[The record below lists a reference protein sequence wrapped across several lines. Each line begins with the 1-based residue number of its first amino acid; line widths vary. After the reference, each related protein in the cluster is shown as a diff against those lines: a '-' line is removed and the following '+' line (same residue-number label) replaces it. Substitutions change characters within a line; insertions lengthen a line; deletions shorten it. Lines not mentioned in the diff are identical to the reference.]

1 MENLNSNDFI
11 IVKGLGGADT
21 SEADTSEA
29 DTSEADTSEAD
40 TTVSKNYDKEKH
52 LLTLHCNDYYEG
64 LPEKVVKT
72 FKYIHDNPILFEK
85 YNYICK
91 LDDDMIIKTLLNE
104 NELFDYCGNVRHQ
117 NGFRNWHIGKCSK
130 GSSFNT
136 SEYSGEFVPW
146 CLGGFGYVVSKKA
159 IEVIKKDTNYFN
171 EIYEDVY
178 IGKILYQN
186 NIIPNSIPNMNKYL
200 YSGDH
205 H

>member
-1 MENLNSNDFI
+1 MILYVFITCEKRLEKCYMRIREMMEKLNSSDFI
-11 IVKGLGGADT
+11 IVKGLGKED
-21 SEADTSEA
+21 
-29 DTSEADTSEAD
+29 
-40 TTVSKNYDKEKH
+40 YDKEKH
-52 LLTLHCNDYYEG
+52 LLTLDCNDYYEG

-72 FKYIHDNPILFEK
+72 FKYIYDNGITFEK
-85 YNYICK
+85 YNFICK
-91 LDDDMIIKTLLNE
+91 LDDDMLVKALLNE
-104 NELFDYCGNVRHQ
+104 NDLFDYCGNVRHQ

-130 GSSFNT
+130 DSLFNT
-136 SEYSGEFVPW
+136 TEYSGVFVPW

-159 IEVIKKDTNYFN
+159 IGFIEKDTNYFN

-186 NIIPNSIPNMNKYL
+186 NIFPNSILNMNNYL